1 MFGIAQK
8 NHKKL
13 SPSQTLGI
21 DNKPLNCRVV
31 MAVVV
36 LCVCKEQIKGG
47 WEMGGGR
54 QICGLTSDLTK
65 WEILV
70 VVKRSPSS
78 YYHSYFSQAPPAW
91 QSKCK

>member
-36 LCVCKEQIKGG
+36 LCVCKKQIKGG
-47 WEMGGGR
+47 NGRRTSNLWFDLRFDKMGNSGR
-54 QICGLTSDLTK
+54 RQKIFFFLLPFILFTSTSG
-65 WEILV
+65 I
-70 VVKRSPSS
+70 
-78 YYHSYFSQAPPAW
+78 
-91 QSKCK
+91 